1 MDAKNE
7 GKTRVEAWDE
17 CTCEPCKDLV
27 ETVSTCIKDNCV
39 PDCVKETSRAYFQ
52 CASKPRYGCYETCQA
67 TIEDI
72 SSELLSNVQDNTMEN
87 VTLREALFNLEVVQK
102 VQDENLE
109 LTCEN
114 IETKF
119 YATPAC
125 TLGNCC
131 PYCVDEFE
139 DMAAC
144 AVNTALAFVETESG
158 AATDG
163 DNDEDAGCEFDCG
176 DNVQFEGGNG
186 MMGDGVN
193 GGVSQTRGGGG
204 GGDGGARRR
213 LGERHLQSDTDI
225 VVPERV
231 ENMFVMCREEMSN
244 ALAVGESAS
253 AADNF
258 LNCAIGAS
266 LPNLKD
272 GVDDDDGTATDG
284 DSTGSGGASE
294 SGAVEYVASSF
305 KYLVLSYFG
314 MMIIYMFI

>member
-7 GKTRVEAWDE
+7 GKTRLEAWDE

-27 ETVSTCIKDNCV
+27 ETVATCIKDNCV

-52 CASKPRYGCYETCQA
+52 CASKPRYGCYDTCQA

-72 SSELLSNVQDNTMEN
+72 SSEILSNVEDDNDTNMEEKN

-144 AVNTALAFVETESG
+144 AVNTALAFVETESDE
-158 AATDG
+158 ATDG
-163 DNDEDAGCEFDCG
+163 DDDDEDTGCEFDCG

-193 GGVSQTRGGGG
+193 GGASQTRGGG
-204 GGDGGARRR
+204 RRR

-244 ALAVGESAS
+244 SLAVGESAS

-266 LPNLKD
+266 LPNLND
-272 GVDDDDGTATDG
+272 GVDDADGTATDG
-284 DSTGSGGASE
+284 DDTGSGGASE
-294 SGAVEYVASSF
+294 SGAVQYVASSF

-314 MMIIYMFI
+314 MMAVYMFI